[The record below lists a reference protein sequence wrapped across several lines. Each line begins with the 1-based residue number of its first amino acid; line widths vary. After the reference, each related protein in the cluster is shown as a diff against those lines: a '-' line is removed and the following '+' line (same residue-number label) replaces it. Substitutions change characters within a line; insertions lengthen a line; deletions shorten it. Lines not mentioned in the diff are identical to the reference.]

1 MSTINTNVQSMI
13 AQRVLGNNTDQ
24 LNKQLER
31 LSTGLRINSGKDD
44 PAGLIASENLRSEEK
59 SLQAAIGNAE
69 RADQVMNIAE
79 GGLKEVNSLLLEMQ
93 SLVTESANDAG
104 LSEEEKQ
111 ANQLQVD
118 SILQSIDRISQTTS
132 FQGTKLLNGSLD
144 YTLSSQSS
152 NVVEA
157 QVNGAK
163 LNHGET
169 RDVQVTVTN
178 SAQHAG
184 LFLST
189 GGSLDL
195 SANGSTTAP
204 DQRFVM
210 EVAGSKGSREF
221 SFASGTATSAMAA
234 QINTYS
240 DVLGV
245 SAAASS
251 GGSSGSSGVMLK
263 STEFGS
269 DQFVSV
275 DIVDDGN
282 QQAGSIQQLSAT
294 NEDVIDTGG
303 GATTK
308 LSAVTNPVRDDG
320 QDVEATVNG
329 VTATA
334 DGKKV
339 ELNTAFLDIE
349 TTLDQSGAQNLQTI
363 DAFTITGGGAKF
375 NVGPDVNITNQVST
389 GLQSVSSRSLGTNDT
404 GFLDELASSKSA
416 NVVDGDLNKAQ
427 KIVDQAI
434 KQVSQLRG
442 RIGAFQKNTLQPT
455 INNLNV
461 TMENTAAAESSI
473 RDTDF
478 AETTAEL
485 TRSQILQSSAQNTL
499 SIANSQPRNVLSL
512 LGGGG

>member
-1 MSTINTNVQSMI
+1 MTTINTNVQSMI
-13 AQRVLGNNTDQ
+13 AQRVLGNNNQQ
-24 LNKQLER
+24 LNNTLQK

-79 GGLKEVNSLLLEMQ
+79 GGLKEANSLLLELQ

-118 SILQSIDRISQTTS
+118 SILQSINRISQTTS

-144 YTLSSQSS
+144 FSLSGQSDK
-152 NVVEA
+152 VIDA

-163 LNHGET
+163 LSHNET

-184 LFLST
+184 LFMST

-195 SANGSTTAP
+195 NNAD
-204 DQRFVM
+204 DQFVF

-221 SFASGTATSAMAA
+221 TFASGTTTSAMAA
-234 QINTYS
+234 QINTFT

-245 SAAASS
+245 SAAVGS
-251 GGSSGSSGVMLK
+251 GGSGVGGSGVVLK
-263 STEFGS
+263 STDFGS
-269 DQFVSV
+269 DEFISV
-275 DIVDDGN
+275 
-282 QQAGSIQQLSAT
+282 
-294 NEDVIDTGG
+294 DVIDDSGQAGNVLQMSASNENIVDSGQSTDF
-303 GATTK
+303 
-308 LSAVTNPVRDDG
+308 SAVNNPIRDSG
-320 QDVEATVNG
+320 QDVGANVNG
-329 VTATA
+329 VQATA
-334 DGKKV
+334 DGKLV
-339 ELNTAFLDIE
+339 ELNTSFLDVE
-349 TTLDQSGAQNLQTI
+349 VNLSAGGAQNLATV

-375 NVGPDVNITNQVST
+375 NIGPDVNISNQVST
-389 GLQSVSSRSLGTNDT
+389 GLGNISARNLGSNET
-404 GFLDELASSKSA
+404 GFLDELGSSKSA
-416 NVVDGDLNKAQ
+416 NLVDGDLAKGQ
-427 KIVDQAI
+427 KVVNQAI

-478 AETTAEL
+478 AEATAQL
-485 TRSQILQSSAQNTL
+485 TRSQILQQSAQNTL
-499 SIANSQPRNVLSL
+499 SIANNQPQNVLSL